1 MMILRRSFEL
11 NREPH
16 EMLLSVFLVFRE
28 SHSDSISFTRHRY
41 RFTILELTIVFFED
55 LASLSFFYRCHCIAC
70 DAGSETVDR
79 LSRVLFFT
87 N

>member
-55 LASLSFFYRCHCIAC
+55 LASLSFFIAVIALHVTL
-70 DAGSETVDR
+70 DLRRSIV
-79 LSRVLFFT
+79 
-87 N
+87 

>member
-1 MMILRRSFEL
+1 MMILRRSLEL

-55 LASLSFFYRCHCIAC
+55 LASLSFFIAVIALHVTL
-70 DAGSETVDR
+70 DLRRSIV
-79 LSRVLFFT
+79 
-87 N
+87 

>member
-1 MMILRRSFEL
+1 MMILRRSLEL

-41 RFTILELTIVFFED
+41 RFTILELTVVFFED
-55 LASLSFFYRCHCIAC
+55 LASLSFFIAVIALHVTL
-70 DAGSETVDR
+70 DLRRSIV
-79 LSRVLFFT
+79 
-87 N
+87 